1 MEVVFVVREECLI
14 IVIRHIEIVS
24 KGHHLFIAK
33 IVASMVLKEDRLI
46 FMEDIKIEIVNVDIN
61 KVLHHLITN
70 DNFLKEILEIIIEEI
85 LEEIFDQI
93 LEVIIEIAIKEEIFK
108 ETIDLII
115 ILILKDLIIIIID
128 LMMDLIINPSEDK
141 IETIILVIKETHK
154 MIFK

>member
-24 KGHHLFIAK
+24 KDHHLFIEK

-46 FMEDIKIEIVNVDIN
+46 FMEDIKIEIANVDIN
-61 KVLHHLITN
+61 KVLHHLITK

-93 LEVIIEIAIKEEIFK
+93 LEVIIEIAINEEIFK

-115 ILILKDLIIIIID
+115 
-128 LMMDLIINPSEDK
+128 
-141 IETIILVIKETHK
+141 
-154 MIFK
+154 

>member
-1 MEVVFVVREECLI
+1 LDNVSKRILEEFVMEVVFVVREECLI

-24 KGHHLFIAK
+24 KDHHLFIEK

-46 FMEDIKIEIVNVDIN
+46 FMEDIKIEIANVDIN
-61 KVLHHLITN
+61 KVLHHLITK

-93 LEVIIEIAIKEEIFK
+93 LEVIIEISINEEIFK

-115 ILILKDLIIIIID
+115 I
-128 LMMDLIINPSEDK
+128 
-141 IETIILVIKETHK
+141 
-154 MIFK
+154 